1 MDVDGTSVKC
11 YAGRERRKY
20 IEVDFSA
27 DTYSYVYYSREESEI
42 TKVTLS
48 DGNEWGIYVANENDG
63 KPYSVHAA
71 RVVNTIDSN
80 GEEKPVYLTVQISCS
95 SVGTYWPD
103 LDAFVKDLDVIAQCI
118 HTAE

>member
-1 MDVDGTSVKC
+1 MF
-11 YAGRERRKY
+11 AA
-20 IEVDFSA
+20 I
-27 DTYSYVYYSREESEI
+27 
-42 TKVTLS
+42 LS
-48 DGNEWGIYVANENDG
+48 CTDNYKPCRNAISNSLPWDIGKNGNEWGIYVANENDG